1 MKYQCNRTRSIR
13 QAEYVLELKH
23 YNLEQEKI
31 LKQKSDQQDN
41 MLNISSYCMG
51 SMQKKWWGK
60 APKPTINILLLL
72 RCHLYFLRVLADKWQ
87 RIQRGG
93 WSPFLAPSWA
103 DTAADH
109 EATEADPALG
119 CWFLLNVFRQSNFNL
134 SLYNSLKTGIFQGLI
149 LKWIK

>member
-51 SMQKKWWGK
+51 SMQKK
-60 APKPTINILLLL
+60 
-72 RCHLYFLRVLADKWQ
+72 
-87 RIQRGG
+87 
-93 WSPFLAPSWA
+93 
-103 DTAADH
+103 
-109 EATEADPALG
+109 
-119 CWFLLNVFRQSNFNL
+119 
-134 SLYNSLKTGIFQGLI
+134 
-149 LKWIK
+149 